1 MRRALFL
8 VTAVAT
14 LAACAESPT
23 QVVDTTPLFTIT
35 SAGPVVAT
43 ATGSGHALCG
53 DDGAF
58 CYSTDEDR
66 ALRTFTFTA
75 QVREDGSTR
84 GKAEFNNRGRD
95 QAWHADI
102 ECVYFR
108 PDKPNQAWIA
118 GTLTRGYGQAPAPS
132 GIPYAAGAR
141 VLFAVEDNGQGG
153 TATAPDR
160 IMGFG
165 TIPEAQY
172 QAVCN
177 FPEVFPSAQ
186 LEFFMQLFGFNPIR
200 GDIQVRPPSAD

>member
-95 QAWHADI
+95 QA
-102 ECVYFR
+102 
-108 PDKPNQAWIA
+108 
-118 GTLTRGYGQAPAPS
+118 
-132 GIPYAAGAR
+132 
-141 VLFAVEDNGQGG
+141 
-153 TATAPDR
+153 
-160 IMGFG
+160 
-165 TIPEAQY
+165 
-172 QAVCN
+172 
-177 FPEVFPSAQ
+177 
-186 LEFFMQLFGFNPIR
+186 
-200 GDIQVRPPSAD
+200 